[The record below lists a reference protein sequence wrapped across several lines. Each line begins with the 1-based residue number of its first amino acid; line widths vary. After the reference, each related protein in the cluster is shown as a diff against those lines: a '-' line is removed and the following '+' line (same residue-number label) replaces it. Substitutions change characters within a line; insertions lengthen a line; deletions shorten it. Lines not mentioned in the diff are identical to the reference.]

1 MSDANQGSESEDLNI
16 TVAVRCRGRNE
27 KEIKAK
33 SSVVVNCP
41 DVTGSN
47 EVSINTSGDIGIT
60 ARMNSKTYTVD
71 KVFGPSADQ
80 SLVFKEIAEPMFYDF
95 IKGYNCTMLVYGMT
109 STGKTYT
116 MTGDEK
122 LYDGELSEAA
132 GIIPRVLFKLFD
144 TLDIQESDYMVKCSF
159 IELYNEELK
168 DLLDDSQ
175 DSAGNNRKLRIYD
188 SVSNGNGNGNGVN
201 ASSRSSSRSNSP
213 TISLEAKKRVRMGA
227 LYKPKPKLP
236 MQAQPFSH
244 SQQSQQQ
251 NQNGQQSSQQSLSYS
266 QQQQQQQQHQQQQQQ
281 QQQQQAHANEQGSAI
296 YIQHLQ
302 EFHITDAKE
311 GLRLLQKG
319 LRHRQVAST
328 KMNDVS
334 SRSHTIFTLTLYKNY
349 NGESFRVSKI
359 NLVDLAG
366 SENISRSGA
375 QNQRAKEAGSI
386 NQSLLTLGRVINSLA
401 DKNTHIPFRESKLTR
416 LLQDSL
422 GGNTKTALIA
432 TISPAKINSEETS
445 STLEYATKAKNIK
458 NKPQLGSFIM
468 KDVLVKNISH
478 ELAKLK
484 SDFLSTKSKDG
495 IYMSHAHYKEVM
507 NDIENYK
514 TEIQESRREVEKLS
528 SQNQLLLKDKKSSQD
543 TMESQKLQIR
553 NLQSSM
559 DYLYEKIDLKHKN
572 ELELTNMIMNLKNAV
587 RNMQGAL
594 KSHEDHEQ
602 RLQSDIQKMLY
613 ENIVQY
619 RTNIEKKL
627 GNLKRQALESSS
639 TIDED
644 IDNVKGSLETLLEN
658 VKTDAINMCQDL
670 AQKVV
675 EEQPKFYSII
685 VSELNCISSKI
696 DMHTDQLKDGLS
708 RITAENNNL
717 KDYLDTHFFKNNHQE
732 ILNVHADK
740 TYHQLKMSSKDLMS
754 KITKIIGEHVEQN
767 RNLLMETL
775 NTATSDVISHE
786 MSLFDPVKK
795 TWETSFDQ
803 INACDS
809 LGNKFKDSTSESLNS
824 LRKHVDKTVH
834 ESSEIADSIKDSIA
848 SFQKRND
855 IYTMGTNINKT
866 VDDIKNKH
874 SQLRSQLEKNVSFIH
889 DSSEEFKSID
899 ESLRKIIDSKMPE
912 FEADSVVDELI
923 QNIDSKSV
931 APIAPSGKTP
941 LRPLLKT
948 EVKQR
953 SLSKSVSPI
962 KSLNTNVTTISPLKR
977 KSLDSKV
984 LPTAVKKPK

>member
-1 MSDANQGSESEDLNI
+1 MSAANGSSDADELNI

-33 SSVVVNCP
+33 SAVVVNCP
-41 DVTGSN
+41 NITGAN

-80 SLVFKEIAEPMFYDF
+80 SLLFKEIADPMFYDF

-144 TLDIQESDYMVKCSF
+144 TLDVQESDYMVKCSF

-168 DLLDDSQ
+168 DLLDDGQ
-175 DSAGNNRKLRIYD
+175 DLGNSNGRKLRIYD
-188 SVSNGNGNGNGVN
+188 SVNNNSNGSSVN
-201 ASSRSSSRSNSP
+201 SRSSSRSSSP
-213 TISLEAKKRVRMGA
+213 TVNSEAKKRIRAGS
-227 LYKPKPKLP
+227 LYKPKPRLP
-236 MQAQPFSH
+236 
-244 SQQSQQQ
+244 SQLSSNGLQ
-251 NQNGQQSSQQSLSYS
+251 N
-266 QQQQQQQQHQQQQQQ
+266 QQQHQHQPQTQ
-281 QQQQQAHANEQGSAI
+281 NSEPGSAI

-319 LRHRQVAST
+319 LSHRQVAYT

-349 NGESFRVSKI
+349 NGETFRVSKI

-468 KDVLVKNISH
+468 KDILVKNISH

-484 SDFLSTKSKDG
+484 SDFLSTKSKEG
-495 IYMSHAHYKEVM
+495 IYMSHAHYNEVM

-528 SQNQLLLKDKKSSQD
+528 SQNHLLLKDKKSSQD
-543 TMESQKLQIR
+543 TMESQRLQIR

-572 ELELTNMIMNLKNAV
+572 EMELTNMIMKLKDAV

-594 KSHEDHEQ
+594 KTHEDHEQ

-613 ENIVQY
+613 ENILEY
-619 RTNIEKKL
+619 RTKL
-627 GNLKRQALESSS
+627 ERKLTNLKEQALNPTSNVDEEITDVKSSL
-639 TIDED
+639 
-644 IDNVKGSLETLLEN
+644 KTLLEN
-658 VKTDAINMCQDL
+658 VKKDAITMCEDL
-670 AQKVV
+670 AQKVL
-675 EEQPKFYSII
+675 EDQPKFLSS
-685 VSELNCISSKI
+685 VTSELNGISSKI
-696 DMHTDQLKDGLS
+696 DEHTDQLKNGLS
-708 RITAENNNL
+708 QITAENNNL
-717 KDYLDTHFFKNNHQE
+717 KDYLDTYFFKNNHQD
-732 ILNVHADK
+732 ILSTHADK
-740 TYHQLKMSSKDLMS
+740 TYHQLKVSSDNLMS
-754 KITKIIGEHVEQN
+754 KINDIIGEHVEQS
-767 RNLLMETL
+767 RTLLMDTL
-775 NTATSDVISHE
+775 NTATTEVITQELTH
-786 MSLFDPVKK
+786 FNPVRK
-795 TWETSFDQ
+795 TWEESFNQ
-803 INACDS
+803 INVCDS
-809 LGNKFKDSTSESLNS
+809 LSNKFKDDTSKSLNS
-824 LRKHVDKTVH
+824 LKSHMDRSVH
-834 ESSEIADSIKDSIA
+834 ESSVIADKIKDSICL
-848 SFQKRND
+848 FEERND
-855 IYTMGTNINKT
+855 IANMASNINGT
-866 VDDIKNKH
+866 VDGFKNKH
-874 SQLRSQLEKNVSFIH
+874 HILRDELEKHVSFIQ
-889 DSSEEFKSID
+889 DSSEGFKNID
-899 ESLRKIIDSKMPE
+899 NSLKRIMSSRMPEGKPDNVADALIKHIDSG
-912 FEADSVVDELI
+912 S
-923 QNIDSKSV
+923 
-931 APIAPSGKTP
+931 IAPVGSSGKTP
-941 LRPLLKT
+941 LRPLLKSET
-948 EVKQR
+948 KQR

-962 KSLNTNVTTISPLKR
+962 KNINTNLSSISPLKR
-977 KSLDSKV
+977 KSSDSK
-984 LPTAVKKPK
+984 LLQPTAKKQR

>member
-1 MSDANQGSESEDLNI
+1 MSDLNRSADSEELNI

-41 DVTGSN
+41 DMTGSN
-47 EVSINTSGDIGIT
+47 EVSINTSGDLGIT
-60 ARMNSKTYTVD
+60 ARLNSKTYTVD

-80 SLVFKEIAEPMFYDF
+80 SLVFKEIAEPMFFDF

-144 TLDIQESDYMVKCSF
+144 TLEVQENDYMVKCSF

-175 DSAGNNRKLRIYD
+175 DSSNARKLRIYD
-188 SVSNGNGNGNGVN
+188 SVNGTN
-201 ASSRSSSRSNSP
+201 SRSNSRSNSP
-213 TISLEAKKRVRMGA
+213 TVNSEVKKRIRSGS
-227 LYKPKPKLP
+227 LYKPKAKLP
-236 MQAQPFSH
+236 AQFQIQNSLPN
-244 SQQSQQQ
+244 Q
-251 NQNGQQSSQQSLSYS
+251 NQGHLPSQN
-266 QQQQQQQQHQQQQQQ
+266 
-281 QQQQQAHANEQGSAI
+281 NEQGSAI

-302 EFHITDAKE
+302 EFHITNAKE

-319 LRHRQVAST
+319 LSHRQVAST

-334 SRSHTIFTLTLYKNY
+334 SRSHTIFTLTLYKNH
-349 NGESFRVSKI
+349 NGETFRVSKI

-401 DKNTHIPFRESKLTR
+401 DKSAHIPFRESKLTR

-432 TISPAKINSEETS
+432 TISPAKINFEETS

-458 NKPQLGSFIM
+458 NKPQLGNFVM
-468 KDVLVKNISH
+468 KDILVKNISN

-495 IYMSHAHYKEVM
+495 IYMSQAHYNEVM

-543 TMESQKLQIR
+543 TIESQKLQIR

-572 ELELTNMIMNLKNAV
+572 EIELTNIIVKLKDAV

-594 KSHEDHEQ
+594 KTHEDHEQ
-602 RLQSDIQKMLY
+602 RLQTDITHILY
-613 ENIVQY
+613 ENIAKYKRMVENKL
-619 RTNIEKKL
+619 TNLNEETIQNSSSIDDDISSIKSNFT
-627 GNLKRQALESSS
+627 NLLES
-639 TIDED
+639 
-644 IDNVKGSLETLLEN
+644 
-658 VKTDAINMCQDL
+658 VKTDAISMCENL
-670 AQKVV
+670 VKKVI
-675 EEQPKFYSII
+675 EGQPKFFDVILT
-685 VSELNCISSKI
+685 ELNGISSRI
-696 DMHTDQLKDGLS
+696 ENHTDDLKIGLS
-708 RITAENNNL
+708 QVTEDNNNL
-717 KDYLDTHFFKNNHQE
+717 RDYLDTHFFKNNHQE
-732 ILNVHADK
+732 VLTIHADK
-740 TYHQLKMSSKDLMS
+740 TYHQLKKSSEALISRVTEMLA
-754 KITKIIGEHVEQN
+754 EHVEQN
-767 RNLLMETL
+767 RNLMLETL
-775 NTATSDVISHE
+775 QTATTDVISQE
-786 MSLFDPVKK
+786 MSLFEPVKK
-795 TWETSFDQ
+795 MWEGSFEQ
-803 INACDS
+803 INKCDS
-809 LGNKFKDSTSESLNS
+809 ISNKFMDFNSDSLNK
-824 LRKHVDKTVH
+824 LKIRMNDTAKKN
-834 ESSEIADSIKDSIA
+834 SEVANSIKESITR
-848 SFQKRND
+848 FQESED
-855 IYTMGTNINKT
+855 ISAVTLSINET
-866 VDDIKNKH
+866 VEDIQNKH
-874 SQLRSQLEKNVSFIH
+874 STLRQHLDKNARFIQQ
-889 DSSEEFKSID
+889 SSEGFKNID
-899 ESLRKIIDSKMPE
+899 ESLKRIMNFKVPTGSDESSINALIKQIDSRR
-912 FEADSVVDELI
+912 
-923 QNIDSKSV
+923 V
-931 APIAPSGKTP
+931 APIASSGKTP
-941 LRPLLKT
+941 LKPLLKSET
-948 EVKQR
+948 KHR
-953 SLSKSVSPI
+953 SLSRSVSPI
-962 KSLNTNVTTISPLKR
+962 KTIITNVPAVSPLKR
-977 KSLDSKV
+977 KSSDSK
-984 LPTAVKKPK
+984 LASSSICKKQK